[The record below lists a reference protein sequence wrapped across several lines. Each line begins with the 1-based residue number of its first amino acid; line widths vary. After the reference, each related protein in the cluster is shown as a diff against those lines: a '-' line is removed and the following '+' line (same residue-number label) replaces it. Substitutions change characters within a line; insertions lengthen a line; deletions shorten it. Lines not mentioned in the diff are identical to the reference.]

1 MSHCPFVFYLLFDVA
16 PTAVIAIYLLPQ
28 LIYGYGSL
36 EDTLFRSTISK
47 EGEIFFVEDKE
58 IGLRDLAMNV
68 AIPTDPGKRTVKG
81 NLCYAPVI
89 RNPHSGLSGHS
100 LFMQVKVSEVLCSQE
115 QK

>member
-1 MSHCPFVFYLLFDVA
+1 MEKGPFCSKIKETDQPNHSEISRTYPSLPQGIPTPSIRGVHIINGRA
-16 PTAVIAIYLLPQ
+16 TCPTATIIYLLPQ

-58 IGLRDLAMNV
+58 IGLRDLAMNA

-81 NLCYAPVI
+81 NFC
-89 RNPHSGLSGHS
+89 
-100 LFMQVKVSEVLCSQE
+100 
-115 QK
+115 

>member
-1 MSHCPFVFYLLFDVA
+1 MSHCAFVFYLLFVVA

-81 NLCYAPVI
+81 NLC
-89 RNPHSGLSGHS
+89 
-100 LFMQVKVSEVLCSQE
+100 
-115 QK
+115 